1 MRASIQMTAA
11 VFAAIAATGAV
22 NVHAQSY
29 PTKAVRLVVPFPPG
43 GGVDATARVL
53 GKKLTDQWN
62 QQVIIDNRTGAG
74 TTIGNEIAAK
84 AAPDGYTLLL
94 TNNALAISA
103 GLYPKLRYD
112 TAKELLPIMEILR
125 SPFVMVI
132 PASSPMKSVQDLIA
146 AAKAKPGELT
156 LANTGVGSG
165 PHLAGVLFA
174 NMAGIKLNEIP
185 YKGGGPAIVDLAA
198 GRVNVLLTTPLAA
211 MPHVQSGRLRAVGVT
226 SAKRAADLPSV
237 PSLAE
242 SGLPGYDVS
251 TWYMLLAPTGTSKAL
266 VTKVY
271 NDAKAG
277 LSQPDAVKALSGGG
291 TELVYSTPED
301 SAKLLRV
308 ELARWSKVIRD
319 ANVKAEN

>member
-1 MRASIQMTAA
+1 MKTISYLSVAVVAA
-11 VFAAIAATGAV
+11 LTIAGPHGAL
-22 NVHAQSY
+22 AQAY
-29 PTKAVRLVVPFPPG
+29 PNKSVRLVVPFPPG

-53 GKKLTDQWN
+53 SKKLSDQWG
-62 QQVIIDNRTGAG
+62 QQAIVDNRTGAG

-112 TAKELLPIMEILR
+112 TAKELTPIMEILR
-125 SPFVMVI
+125 SPFVLVI
-132 PASSPMKSVQDLIA
+132 PANSPMKSTQDLIA
-146 AAKAKPGELT
+146 AAKAKPGEIT

-185 YKGGGPAIVDLAA
+185 YKGGGPAMVDLAA
-198 GRVNVLLTTPLAA
+198 GRVNMLLTTPLAA
-211 MPHVQSGRLRAVGVT
+211 LPQVQAGRLRAVGVT
-226 SAKRAADLPSV
+226 SAKRAADLPTV

-251 TWYMLLAPTGTSKAL
+251 TWYMLLAPTGTPKTLIAKLYS
-266 VTKVY
+266 
-271 NDAKAG
+271 DAKSG
-277 LSQPDAVKALSGGG
+277 LSQPDAAKILSGGG
-291 TELVYSTPED
+291 TELVFSSPED
-301 SAKLLRV
+301 SAKLLRT
-308 ELARWSKVIRD
+308 ELDRWAKVIRD